1 MALSNH
7 RFLCRHVFFS
17 CLLLFSGCAFFGSR
31 VALNNVTIEV
41 ERNANGNSPVSVD
54 FVATPDAT
62 LTQSLKGLTASQ
74 WFAQREQLQRDNPG
88 RLDVWSLEVVPEQ
101 FAVFR
106 DIPLHGVKAQDV
118 LVYAN
123 YSTPGA
129 HRLLI
134 TTEKR
139 IWLKL
144 DAREMQFIAP

>member
-1 MALSNH
+1 MAFSNH
-7 RFLCRHVFFS
+7 SFLYSPTFFLS
-17 CLLLFSGCAFFGSR
+17 FLLFSGCSFFGPR
-31 VALNNVTIEV
+31 VALNDVTIEV

-62 LTQSLKGLTASQ
+62 LAQSLKGLTASQ

-106 DIPLHGVKAQDV
+106 DIPLRGVKAQDV
-118 LVYAN
+118 FVYAN
-123 YSTPGA
+123 YSAPGA
-129 HRLLI
+129 HRLLV
-134 TTEKR
+134 TTEKS

-144 DAREMQFIAP
+144 EARDLKFIAP